1 MVDQHDLGLARAR
14 VLLAQIAP
22 EIPGDEIVPDADLT
36 DDLGLDLVSIW
47 ALATGLEK
55 MAKVEINDADI
66 AAATSLGSLLNHAL
80 SDVPL
85 DYLQADEGSGAAS
98 DDSKSAAG
106 KSDAGKSDA
115 GKSDAGNHADE
126 AATSDDAPDEDDD
139 TPENLQSAL
148 EDLADLFNS

>member
-1 MVDQHDLGLARAR
+1 MVDQHDLALARAR

-85 DYLQADEGSGAAS
+85 EYQQADEGSGAAS
-98 DDSKSAAG
+98 DDSKSDDS
-106 KSDAGKSDA
+106 KC
-115 GKSDAGNHADE
+115 DAGNHADE

>member
-1 MVDQHDLGLARAR
+1 MVDQHDLALARAR
-14 VLLAQIAP
+14 VLLAEIAP
-22 EIPGDEIVPDADLT
+22 EIPEDEIIPGAHVA
-36 DDLGLDLVSIW
+36 DDLGLDLVSVW

-66 AAATSLGSLLNHAL
+66 AAATSLGSLLNQAL

-85 DYLQADEGSGAAS
+85 EYQQADEGSGAAS
-98 DDSKSAAG
+98 DDS
-106 KSDAGKSDA
+106 KSDA

>member
-1 MVDQHDLGLARAR
+1 MVDQHDLALARAR

-36 DDLGLDLVSIW
+36 DDLGLDLVSVW

-85 DYLQADEGSGAAS
+85 EYQQADEGSGAAS
-98 DDSKSAAG
+98 DDSKSDD
-106 KSDAGKSDA
+106 S
-115 GKSDAGNHADE
+115 KSDAGNHADE

>member
-1 MVDQHDLGLARAR
+1 MVDQHDLALARAR

-22 EIPGDEIVPDADLT
+22 EIPGDEIVPGADLT
-36 DDLGLDLVSIW
+36 DDLGLDLVSVW

-85 DYLQADEGSGAAS
+85 EYQQADEGSGAAS
-98 DDSKSAAG
+98 DDS
-106 KSDAGKSDA
+106 
-115 GKSDAGNHADE
+115 KSDAGNHADE

>member
-1 MVDQHDLGLARAR
+1 MVDQHDLALARAR

-85 DYLQADEGSGAAS
+85 EYQQVDERAAS
-98 DDSKSAAG
+98 DDSKS
-106 KSDAGKSDA
+106 DAGKR
-115 GKSDAGNHADE
+115 DAGNRTDE

>member
-1 MVDQHDLGLARAR
+1 MVDQHDLALARAR

-85 DYLQADEGSGAAS
+85 EYQQADEGSGAAS
-98 DDSKSAAG
+98 DDSKSDD
-106 KSDAGKSDA
+106 S
-115 GKSDAGNHADE
+115 KSDAGNHADE

>member
-1 MVDQHDLGLARAR
+1 MVDQHDLALARAR

-66 AAATSLGSLLNHAL
+66 VAATSLRSLLNHAL

-85 DYLQADEGSGAAS
+85 EYQQVDEGSGAAS
-98 DDSKSAAG
+98 DDSKSDD
-106 KSDAGKSDA
+106 S
-115 GKSDAGNHADE
+115 KSDAGNHADE
-126 AATSDDAPDEDDD
+126 AATNDHAPDEDDD

>member
-1 MVDQHDLGLARAR
+1 MVDQHDLALARAR

-85 DYLQADEGSGAAS
+85 DYQQADEGSGAAS
-98 DDSKSAAG
+98 DDSKSA
-106 KSDAGKSDA
+106 AGKSDA

>member
-1 MVDQHDLGLARAR
+1 MVDQHDLALARAR

-22 EIPGDEIVPDADLT
+22 EIPGDEIVPGADLT
-36 DDLGLDLVSIW
+36 DDLGLDLVSVW

-85 DYLQADEGSGAAS
+85 EYQQADEGSGAAS
-98 DDSKSAAG
+98 DDSKSDD
-106 KSDAGKSDA
+106 S
-115 GKSDAGNHADE
+115 KSDAGNHADE

>member
-1 MVDQHDLGLARAR
+1 MVDQHDLALARAR

-66 AAATSLGSLLNHAL
+66 AAATSLGSLLDHAL

-85 DYLQADEGSGAAS
+85 EYQQADEGSGAAS
-98 DDSKSAAG
+98 DDS
-106 KSDAGKSDA
+106 KSDA

-126 AATSDDAPDEDDD
+126 AGTSDDAPDEDDD

>member
-1 MVDQHDLGLARAR
+1 MVDQHDLALARAR

-85 DYLQADEGSGAAS
+85 EYQQADEGSGAAS
-98 DDSKSAAG
+98 DDS
-106 KSDAGKSDA
+106 KSDA

-126 AATSDDAPDEDDD
+126 AATSDDAPDEDDA
-139 TPENLQSAL
+139 TPVNLQSAL

>member
-1 MVDQHDLGLARAR
+1 MVDQHDLALARAR
-14 VLLAQIAP
+14 VLLAEIAP
-22 EIPGDEIVPDADLT
+22 EIPEDEIIPGAHVA
-36 DDLGLDLVSIW
+36 DDLGLDLVSVW

-85 DYLQADEGSGAAS
+85 EYQQADEGSGAAS
-98 DDSKSAAG
+98 DDS
-106 KSDAGKSDA
+106 KSDA

>member
-1 MVDQHDLGLARAR
+1 MVDQHDLALARAR

-22 EIPGDEIVPDADLT
+22 EIPGDEIVPGADLT

-85 DYLQADEGSGAAS
+85 EYQQADEGSGAAS
-98 DDSKSAAG
+98 DDS
-106 KSDAGKSDA
+106 KSDA

>member
-1 MVDQHDLGLARAR
+1 MVDQHDLALARAR
-14 VLLAQIAP
+14 VLLAEIAP
-22 EIPGDEIVPDADLT
+22 EIPEDEIIPGAHVA
-36 DDLGLDLVSIW
+36 DDLGLDLVSVW

-85 DYLQADEGSGAAS
+85 EYQQADEGSGAAS
-98 DDSKSAAG
+98 DDSKSDD
-106 KSDAGKSDA
+106 S
-115 GKSDAGNHADE
+115 KSDAGNHADE

>member
-1 MVDQHDLGLARAR
+1 MVDQHDLALARAR
-14 VLLAQIAP
+14 VLLAEIAP
-22 EIPGDEIVPDADLT
+22 EIPEDEIIPGAHVA
-36 DDLGLDLVSIW
+36 DDLGLDLVSLW

-55 MAKVEINDADI
+55 MAKVDIKDADI
-66 AAATSLGSLLNHAL
+66 IATTTLGSLLNHAL

-85 DYLQADEGSGAAS
+85 EYQQADEGSGAAS
-98 DDSKSAAG
+98 DDS
-106 KSDAGKSDA
+106 KSDA

>member
-1 MVDQHDLGLARAR
+1 MVDQHDLALARAR

-85 DYLQADEGSGAAS
+85 EYQQADEGSGAAS
-98 DDSKSAAG
+98 DDS
-106 KSDAGKSDA
+106 KSDA

>member
-1 MVDQHDLGLARAR
+1 MVDQHDLALARAR

-66 AAATSLGSLLNHAL
+66 AAATSLGSLLDHAL

-85 DYLQADEGSGAAS
+85 EYQQADEGSGAAS
-98 DDSKSAAG
+98 DDSKS
-106 KSDAGKSDA
+106 DAGKT
-115 GKSDAGNHADE
+115 DAGNRTDE

>member
-1 MVDQHDLGLARAR
+1 MVDQHDLALARAR

-36 DDLGLDLVSIW
+36 DDLGLDLVSVW

-85 DYLQADEGSGAAS
+85 EYQQADEGSGAAS
-98 DDSKSAAG
+98 DDSKS
-106 KSDAGKSDA
+106 DAGKSDA
-115 GKSDAGNHADE
+115 EAATSDDE

>member
-1 MVDQHDLGLARAR
+1 MVDQHDLALARAR

-98 DDSKSAAG
+98 YDSKSDD
-106 KSDAGKSDA
+106 S
-115 GKSDAGNHADE
+115 KSDAGNHADE

>member
-1 MVDQHDLGLARAR
+1 MVDQHDLALARAR

-22 EIPGDEIVPDADLT
+22 EIPGDEIVPGADLT
-36 DDLGLDLVSIW
+36 DDLGLDLVSVW

-85 DYLQADEGSGAAS
+85 EYQQADEGSGAAS
-98 DDSKSAAG
+98 DDS
-106 KSDAGKSDA
+106 KSDA